1 MGIVLCYVPCY
12 IMIELSKLLCHHSA
26 AEWSVNMKKI
36 TTIILSTALA
46 LLLTGFSIYTGTKL
60 FSKEPEID
68 KNTSQQSDSKENKI
82 AGNTS
87 LPFDI
92 DDTLP
97 LETVNVSKN
106 RNSKSKTNDYS
117 VSAVSKPQKPV
128 FLKVMMSRK

>member
-1 MGIVLCYVPCY
+1 MKKKIIVLFC
-12 IMIELSKLLCHHSA
+12 SA
-26 AEWSVNMKKI
+26 LI
-36 TTIILSTALA
+36 
-46 LLLTGFSIYTGTKL
+46 LLLIGFTIFNRTKL
-60 FSKEPEID
+60 FSQEPEID